1 MRKLWLT
8 VWLALAFVCLS
19 GQAYALEVSCPIYFN
34 GKLGE
39 IRALAVDGV
48 SYLPLRDMAEVLAAD
63 IQWRPEEKRVDLDF
77 GGDRYRIWPG
87 RTRFAYEARYDEG
100 AQWEE
105 GELSNKPLLRQ
116 GRVWLPLDIVSR
128 VAGAEIYWEPGKRA
142 VCIDGIPVWQ
152 QGEWNLP
159 AGNGTDQEP
168 TVDAQ
173 GNRWL
178 VVRNG
183 ELTMG
188 VAQVWWLGPEGKK
201 LRQARDW
208 EIEILA
214 VDSHGPGKCYFM
226 TSSMSGPSR
235 FWQAEA
241 GKAAERLGREDMYY
255 GYRIAEYYD
264 TYRMVSHEA
273 DKPDTL
279 GWRLAEQGL
288 VAYGVPLA
296 AKQDFYNVDG
306 ELAREGYG
314 IYRLSPG
321 GQELVE
327 KLELPEK
334 RTVAEQLR
342 EQKEM
347 WQEGREWEHWRQH
360 FIGTRVWVNGEPHKF
375 MLGESSDMWEDTEP
389 YLRLRDVAE
398 IVGCQVGWSEASKQI
413 TVTAGERQDS
423 IDPATGKGVRTVG
436 GQRQEYNVGIVEYS
450 GVNYV
455 SWRFFE
461 GLNGAKVS
469 WDEEA
474 NRVDIITK

>member
-1 MRKLWLT
+1 M
-8 VWLALAFVCLS
+8 
-19 GQAYALEVSCPIYFN
+19 
-34 GKLGE
+34 
-39 IRALAVDGV
+39 
-48 SYLPLRDMAEVLAAD
+48 
-63 IQWRPEEKRVDLDF
+63 
-77 GGDRYRIWPG
+77 
-87 RTRFAYEARYDEG
+87 
-100 AQWEE
+100 
-105 GELSNKPLLRQ
+105 
-116 GRVWLPLDIVSR
+116 
-128 VAGAEIYWEPGKRA
+128 
-142 VCIDGIPVWQ
+142 
-152 QGEWNLP
+152 
-159 AGNGTDQEP
+159 
-168 TVDAQ
+168 
-173 GNRWL
+173 
-178 VVRNG
+178 VRNG

-214 VDSHGPGKCYFM
+214 VDSQGPGKCFFM
-226 TSSMSGPSR
+226 TSSMFGPSR

-241 GKAAERLGREDMYY
+241 GKAAEQLGREDMYY
-255 GYRIAEYYD
+255 GYRLAEYYD
-264 TYRMVSHEA
+264 TYRMVSYEA

-296 AKQDFYNVDG
+296 AAKEFYNVDG
-306 ELAREGYG
+306 ALAQAGYG
-314 IYRLSPG
+314 IYRLTPG

-342 EQKEM
+342 EQKQLL
-347 WQEGREWEHWRQH
+347 QEGREPEHWRQH
-360 FIGTRVWVNGEPHKF
+360 FIGVQVWINGEKYKF
-375 MLGESSDMWEDTEP
+375 MLGESSDLWESTEP

-398 IVGCQVGWSEASKQI
+398 IVGCEVGWSEASKQI

-423 IDPATGKGVRTVG
+423 IDPATGKGVWTVG